1 MLRVTINGSGYEVP
15 ADLTLLQACL
25 RLGID
30 VPHVCHDERVKAAGS
45 CRLCMVTVEGA
56 PEPVLSCTARV
67 QEGMVVRTHSGEIE
81 TVRRT
86 LLGLMADHYGPAI
99 AATQRDVPFE
109 RYMRHYGIEPGPR
122 KPATTWRDATHPY
135 IGVDMDRCIYCY
147 RCVRICE
154 ELQGQFVWRAWE
166 RGPHTYVRP
175 ATGSDLLTSECTSC
189 GACVDTCPSGAL
201 FDKAADRLGAPE
213 QWTRTTC
220 AYCAVGCQMEVGS
233 RGDTVVA
240 VRPAH
245 APTNRGHLC
254 VKGRYAFEFTQ
265 APDRQTEP
273 MIRRGGA
280 WHPVTWDEAL
290 DFTAGKLRE
299 IVDREGPDAVGLLGS
314 ARATNEDNYLMQKL
328 ARVAIGTNN
337 VDACA
342 RVCHQPSAAALK
354 HMLGAGAAT
363 NSFDDIERAALIMIC
378 GANPTV
384 NHPVVG
390 ARIKQAVLRGAK
402 LIVAD
407 PRATELARYADLHIA
422 VTPGRNIPLFNA
434 MAAVIV
440 EEQLVDR
447 TFLEQRV
454 DDYDAFAAHV
464 RQFVPE
470 VVAAQCGVAAEAIRR
485 AARLYAGCRPAM
497 CFHGLGMTEHTQ
509 GTEAVMTLI
518 NLALLTGNVGKP
530 GSGVNPLRGQNN
542 VQGSA
547 HMGCEPGTL
556 TGGQSI
562 TGKSRERFGLIWGA
576 PIPERHGLSLPRM
589 LDRADAGRLRA
600 LWACGYDVYLSMP
613 DANAVARALARLEL
627 VIVQDLFVNEIARE
641 FGTVFLPAA
650 SAFERDGTFMNSD
663 RRVQRIRQVVAPRGQ
678 ARPDHWIISEI
689 AHRLGAGAHFRFESA
704 EDIWNEV
711 RRVWPAGAGM
721 TYSRIE
727 QESLHWP
734 CPTEDHPG
742 TPILHVGA
750 FASGPRA
757 ALRRIEYVPTPE
769 VTDERYPLL
778 LTTGRDLYNFNAGT
792 MTLRTPNAGLHRADL
807 LDLAPDD
814 AAAIGVADGDYA
826 SIRSRYGEAVL
837 PVRVSTNMRPGT
849 CFTTFHHPAF
859 FVNRVVSPR
868 RDRYVET
875 PEYKVT
881 AVAVA
886 RAESAT

>member
-1 MLRVTINGSGYEVP
+1 MFRVTINGSTYQVP

-30 VPHVCHDERVKAAGS
+30 VPHLCHDERIRPAGS
-45 CRLCMVTVEGA
+45 CRLCLVTIDD
-56 PEPVLSCTARV
+56 EPGPVVACTARLRD
-67 QEGMVVRTHSGEIE
+67 GMVVQSHSSELEAI
-81 TVRRT
+81 RRT
-86 LLGLMADHYGPAI
+86 LLGLMADHYPPAAV
-99 AATQRDVPFE
+99 AA
-109 RYMRHYGIEPGPR
+109 EPGVPLHR
-122 KPATTWRDATHPY
+122 YLKQYDVVPAGQPQNAWRDSTHPY

-147 RCVRICE
+147 RCVRICD
-154 ELQGQFVWRAWE
+154 ELQGQFVWRTWE
-166 RGPHTYVRP
+166 RGEHTYVRP

-189 GACVDTCPSGAL
+189 GACVDSCPSGAL
-201 FDKAADRLGAPE
+201 FDKPSERLGTPE
-213 QWTRTTC
+213 RWTTTTC
-220 AYCAVGCQMEVGS
+220 AYCAVGCQMDVGS
-233 RGDTVVA
+233 SGDTIVA
-240 VRPAH
+240 VRPAY
-245 APTNRGHLC
+245 APTNKGHLC

-273 MIRRGGA
+273 MIRRGDV
-280 WHPVTWDEAL
+280 WQPVTWDEAL

-299 IVDREGPDAVGLLGS
+299 IVDREGPDVVGLLGS

-354 HMLGAGAAT
+354 EMLGAGAAT

-378 GANPTV
+378 GANPTA

-402 LIVAD
+402 LVVAD
-407 PRATELARYADLHIA
+407 PRATELARYADVHLP
-422 VTPGRNIPLFNA
+422 VKPGRNILLFNA
-434 MAAVIV
+434 MAAVVI
-440 EEQLVDR
+440 EENLVDR
-447 TFLEQRV
+447 TFLDQRV
-454 DDYDAFAAHV
+454 DGYPAFAAHV
-464 RQFVPE
+464 RQFAPE
-470 VVAAQCGVAAEAIRR
+470 AVAAECGVTAAAIRD
-485 AARLYAGCRPAM
+485 AARLYAGSRPAM
-497 CFHGLGMTEHTQ
+497 CVHGLGMTEHTQ

-518 NLALLTGNVGKP
+518 NLALLTGNLGKP
-530 GSGVNPLRGQNN
+530 GCGVNPLRGQNN

-562 TGKSRERFGLIWGA
+562 TAESRERFEREWGA
-576 PIPERHGLSLPRM
+576 RLPTRPGLSLPRM
-589 LDRADAGRLRA
+589 LDAAAAGRLRA
-600 LWACGYDVYLSMP
+600 LWAFGYDVYFTMP
-613 DANAVARALARLEL
+613 DANVVARALAKLDL
-627 VIVQDLFVNEIARE
+627 VIIQDLFVNEIARA

-663 RRVQRIRQVVAPRGQ
+663 RRVQRVRQVVAPRGQ
-678 ARPDHWIISEI
+678 ARPDHWIISEV
-689 AHRLGAGAHFRFESA
+689 ARRLGAGAHFGFERA
-704 EDIWNEV
+704 EDIWDEV

-721 TYSRIE
+721 TYRRLQRE
-727 QESLHWP
+727 TLQWP

-757 ALRRIEYVPTPE
+757 RLRPIEHVPTPE

-792 MTLRTPNAGLHRADL
+792 MTLRTPNAELHAADF
-807 LDLAPDD
+807 LDLAGED
-814 AAAIGVADGDYA
+814 AIALGLADGDRA
-826 SIRSRYGEAVL
+826 SVRSRYGEIVL
-837 PVRVSTNMRPGT
+837 PVRITHDVRPGV
-849 CFTTFHHPAF
+849 CFTTFHHPEF

-868 RDRYVET
+868 RDRYVGT

-881 AVAVA
+881 AVAVERETA
-886 RAESAT
+886 I